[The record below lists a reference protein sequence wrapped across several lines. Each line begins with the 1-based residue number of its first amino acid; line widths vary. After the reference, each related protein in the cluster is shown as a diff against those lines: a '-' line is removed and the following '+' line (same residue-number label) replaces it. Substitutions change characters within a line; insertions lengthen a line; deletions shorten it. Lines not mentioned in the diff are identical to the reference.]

1 MIINDQITLRGQL
14 SITCTAPGSNHQT
27 ITEHNMIMTSAKKR
41 AGAPDCR
48 PGQRQK
54 HQPHRLW
61 HQWRGPYAQRPSH
74 KRGIHQ
80 GRQRH
85 HVSPQKGKRA
95 CLHLERERKRGL
107 NIRELGL
114 LCADG
119 TLFARKVRGL
129 IEKTSDL
136 SITGSWTI
144 IFKEPSWQTCKQT
157 CGLMASINSKLPTQ

>member
-14 SITCTAPGSNHQT
+14 SITLHRAGQQPQT
-27 ITEHNMIMTSAKKR
+27 ITEHNMIMASAKSALAR
-41 AGAPDCR
+41 LIAGQGSGKNINRIAFGTNGVGPTPNDQAISEAYTKAVSAITF
-48 PGQRQK
+48 PTEGQARFAFT
-54 HQPHRLW
+54 LSESE
-61 HQWRGPYAQRPSH
+61 AN
-74 KRGIHQ
+74 
-80 GRQRH
+80 
-85 HVSPQKGKRA
+85 
-95 CLHLERERKRGL
+95 GL

-144 IFKEPSWQTCKQT
+144 IF
-157 CGLMASINSKLPTQ
+157 

>member
-14 SITCTAPGSNHQT
+14 SITLHRAGQQPQT
-27 ITEHNMIMTSAKKR
+27 ITEHNMIMTAAKSALAR
-41 AGAPDCR
+41 LIAGQGSGKNINRIAFGTNGVGPTPNDQAISEAYTKAVSAITF
-48 PGQRQK
+48 PTEGQARFAFT
-54 HQPHRLW
+54 LSESE
-61 HQWRGPYAQRPSH
+61 AN
-74 KRGIHQ
+74 
-80 GRQRH
+80 
-85 HVSPQKGKRA
+85 
-95 CLHLERERKRGL
+95 GL

-144 IFKEPSWQTCKQT
+144 IF
-157 CGLMASINSKLPTQ
+157 

>member
-14 SITCTAPGSNHQT
+14 SITLHRAGQQPQT
-27 ITEHNMIMTSAKKR
+27 ITEHNMIMTAAKSALAR
-41 AGAPDCR
+41 LIAG
-48 PGQRQK
+48 
-54 HQPHRLW
+54 
-61 HQWRGPYAQRPSH
+61 
-74 KRGIHQ
+74 Q
-80 GRQRH
+80 GSGKNINRIAFGTNG
-85 HVSPQKGKRA
+85 VSPTPNDQAISEAYTKAVSAITFPTEGQARFA
-95 CLHLERERKRGL
+95 FTLSESEANGL

-144 IFKEPSWQTCKQT
+144 IF
-157 CGLMASINSKLPTQ
+157 

>member
-14 SITCTAPGSNHQT
+14 SITLHRAGQQPQA
-27 ITEHNMIMTSAKKR
+27 ITEHNMIMTSAKSALAR
-41 AGAPDCR
+41 LIAGQGSGKNINRIAFGTNGVGPTPNDQAISEAYTKAVSAITF
-48 PGQRQK
+48 PTEGQARFAFT
-54 HQPHRLW
+54 LSESE
-61 HQWRGPYAQRPSH
+61 AN
-74 KRGIHQ
+74 
-80 GRQRH
+80 
-85 HVSPQKGKRA
+85 
-95 CLHLERERKRGL
+95 GL

-144 IFKEPSWQTCKQT
+144 IF
-157 CGLMASINSKLPTQ
+157 